1 MIRYFVAAVKSIVLY
16 VSLSLFSTIIAK
28 YVMDNLFG

>member
-1 MIRYFVAAVKSIVLY
+1 MIRHFIAAVKSIVLY

-28 YVMDNLFG
+28 YVMVNLFG